1 MLQNIGDKIKGWVAG
16 VVIAL
21 IGASFMLWGVGYYF
35 TDSGHHNETVATV
48 NGKKIGK
55 NELANRVNQ
64 LKNVA
69 ALEHV
74 DAQNLQQLAIAQLVN
89 EQLWLSLAVKSGFAV
104 DDRVMGE
111 RIAAHPSFQVNGVFS
126 SQRFNQ
132 FLYQMHLTPGQF
144 GAMLRQQ
151 MLVSDLNRAL
161 QESATITSAQLNVA
175 RQLVAQKRDVRY
187 IMIDSKKMHDFV
199 KKPDQKMIQAYYSN
213 HEKDFYSPEK
223 VKLSYLVLSPKVI
236 QSHIH
241 VSDDQVKQAYLNH
254 STSYMTP
261 KQWKVDI
268 VRTQDW
274 SETGGSV
281 SQESPQSLQ
290 KFAKALSS
298 GQAWGEAVKSSG
310 LIKKQALWSALAV
323 DASTISVL
331 NAMKKG
337 EVSAPFKTPMGWQMV
352 RLNALVPAKRLPFSK
367 VEAGIKK
374 SLVANALEKE
384 MSVQADLLSNETY
397 TNPSSLKA
405 AADKLSLEI
414 HESPWLEKGGTKQV
428 AGKWL
433 NPSVLKAAFSDQVLR
448 DGNNSEPITLKDGS
462 LVVLRVR
469 EHQVARLKSVREVT
483 PEIVQVLTEKNAHLQ
498 ANLLSQ
504 AIKAQLMQKK
514 PLNHML
520 TKYQLSWKSLSGLQ
534 LMHSQSLPNGVQ
546 EAVFTAQAKLPS
558 VVIAVEDDGKIYV
571 VEILKV
577 SLPAIA
583 HLDQAKNAKSDAMAL
598 ESELLEQKNRMFS
611 GLLQRQLYDGASIK
625 FPQLKR

>member
-21 IGASFMLWGVGYYF
+21 VGASFMLWGVGYYF
-35 TDSGHHNETVATV
+35 TDNGHHNETVASV

-55 NELANRVNQ
+55 NELGNRVNQ

-69 ALEHV
+69 VLEHV
-74 DAQNLQQLAIAQLVN
+74 DAQNLQRLALAQLIN

-111 RIAAHPSFQVNGVFS
+111 RIAANPSFQVNGAFS

-144 GAMLRQQ
+144 GVMLRQQ

-161 QESATITSAQLNVA
+161 QESATITPAQLNVA

-199 KKPDQKMIQAYYSN
+199 KKPEQKMIQAYYSN
-213 HEKDFYSPEK
+213 HEKDFHSPEK
-223 VKLSYLVLSPKVI
+223 VKLSYLILSPKVI
-236 QSHIH
+236 QAHIH
-241 VSDDQVKQAYLNH
+241 VTDEQVKQAYLNH

-310 LIKKQALWSALAV
+310 LIKKQSLWSALAV

-331 NAMKKG
+331 DAMKKG

-397 TNPSSLKA
+397 TNPSSLKTA
-405 AADKLSLEI
+405 ANKLSLEI

-433 NPSVLKAAFSDQVLR
+433 NSSVLKAAFSDQVLR

-462 LVVLRVR
+462 LMVLRVR
-469 EHQVARLKSVREVT
+469 DHQVARLKAIHEVT
-483 PEIVQVLTEKNAHLQ
+483 PEIVQALTEKSAHLQ

-504 AIKAQLMQKK
+504 AIKARLMQKK

-520 TKYQLSWKSLSGLQ
+520 AKYQLSWKSLSGLQ
-534 LMHSQSLPNGVQ
+534 LMRSQSLPNGVQ

-558 VVIAVEDDGKIYV
+558 VVISMEDDGKIYV

-577 SLPAIA
+577 SLPTIA
-583 HLDQAKNAKSDAMAL
+583 HLDQAKNAKNDSVAL
-598 ESELLEQKNRMFS
+598 KNELLEQKNRMFR
-611 GLLQRQLYDGASIK
+611 GLLQRQLHDRASIK